1 MIDLHSL
8 PFALII
14 ATIMFYTPL
23 FLKLSFI
30 HKPVLTFAYPLGMS
44 GLLAASLG
52 SPFILVLQLL
62 IVIAQYLKARF
73 SLVGSKLYLLANN
86 AEMLAL
92 LLTVLFVFLLPIP
105 EKTLVIMALT
115 GNRFLLY
122 IQKHFASKKRSL
134 FSEKY
139 IVFWMLLIFIICIK
153 LRYTF

>member
-1 MIDLHSL
+1 MIELQNL
-8 PFALII
+8 PFALIV
-14 ATIMFYTPL
+14 ASLMFYTPL

-44 GLLAASLG
+44 GLLAAILV
-52 SPFILVLQLL
+52 SPFILVLQFL

-73 SLVGSKLYLLANN
+73 SLVGSKHYLLANN

-92 LLTVLFVFLLPIP
+92 LLAVLFIFLLPIP

-122 IQKHFASKKRSL
+122 IQKYFASKKISL

-139 IVFWMLLIFIICIK
+139 ILFWMLLIFIICIE
-153 LRYTF
+153 LRYNF